1 MFGRRKSG
9 SRSARKAAK
18 ADRKA
23 RRKAEKLAEKA
34 ARKSAKA
41 ARRGAAGDS
50 RAQRKADRAAKDAA
64 KKAAKASPPRSF
76 VDSVTDPKTVRR
88 ATAAAKVVGPVVA
101 PFALKA
107 ATSARDFL
115 DTRRAAKLG
124 VSPEEVGA
132 YRGPTGATEA
142 RMKGLAAAVHDLRT
156 RRQGDLQ
163 VTRFADVA
171 SRRLGDLTVATRTAA
186 SMPGS
191 RRRSTL
197 HAVHRELDR
206 IDADLMTFLVGR

>member
-9 SRSARKAAK
+9 ARAAKKAAK

-23 RRKAEKLAEKA
+23 RRKAEKLA
-34 ARKSAKA
+34 RKSAEA
-41 ARRGAAGDS
+41 SAEAAAGGG
-50 RAQRKADRAAKDAA
+50 RKADRAAKKAA
-64 KKAAKASPPRSF
+64 RQAAKAAPPRSF
-76 VDSVTDPKTVRR
+76 VDSVTDPKTARR
-88 ATAAAKVVGPVVA
+88 AMAAAKVVGPVVA
-101 PFALKA
+101 PIALKA
-107 ATSARDFL
+107 ATSLREVL
-115 DTRRAAKLG
+115 DTRRAARLG

-142 RMKGLAAAVHDLRT
+142 RIKGLASAVSELRG

-171 SRRLGDLTVATRTAA
+171 SRRLSDLTVATRTAA
-186 SMPGS
+186 SMPGG

-197 HAVHRELDR
+197 HAVHREIDQ